1 MALKRPLTAPRLWSF
16 LSNRAAPAVVF
27 IYQLIAL
34 ACFIAIPILAF
45 NWLRLP
51 FIGAFVEH
59 TLMLNTSAPSRAGEW
74 ELQHMGLPFG
84 YQIKAVNGEAIASY
98 AELQAVLAAQEFGAP
113 LTLSLSTL
121 DGEDKEV
128 SIVLQ
133 QFPRRDALAYLVIP
147 YVIALFYMGS
157 SIWVFTLR
165 RWDAAGRAFA
175 LFTASVA
182 VALVTLFDLY
192 TTNRISAL
200 WTASIA
206 LAGGALVNL
215 AFLFPEEVPFVTRY
229 PWMRWIGYLPSLALA
244 GLALPTLNNFNRPS
258 DYVLYW
264 RFEFIYAGLA
274 VLLFLAW
281 TTYRRYSSTSPLV
294 KEQARLILWGAAI
307 SFGPIALWFLLT
319 SVWHGLVFSSLLLFP
334 LAVFPAVTAYAIL
347 RYRLLQTDYLLSQ
360 VTLYALLTALA
371 ASGYA
376 LLVSGLSILF
386 GSAIPADHPLLIG
399 VMIFFLAVLLAPLRQ
414 RLQRGVDAIF
424 FRGQT
429 VYRERLQAFGRELT
443 EVMELPSILLLL
455 RRYVQDSLYPSLQH
469 IYVHDPLSDQY
480 LSMPGED
487 GAYTTDIRFPA
498 NSPMVRALMQ
508 RRSSIFLGGSD
519 TLPAALLGERAR
531 IALLG
536 AQLFVPLLGQ
546 QRLVGWIGLGPRLS
560 GEPYTNQNLTFLE
573 SLCDQAA
580 LAVERAQVVANL
592 ERRVHEMDALARV
605 AQGVNITRSFDDILE
620 LVFAQTNQ
628 IIPTV
633 DYHVTLRSPAN
644 GHYHAFYLENDER
657 LPARENAALQ
667 PGSTLEQEV
676 IQNQQALITDD
687 YERECRSR
695 NLLPSSAELF
705 AWMAV
710 PLNAGADTIG
720 AISLASRDPAV
731 FFTEQQLTL
740 LQAIADQ
747 AAGAIVKA
755 RLLQETERRAR
766 QLAMLNEIG
775 RSLTSTL
782 ETRSLLHK
790 VLYSAVEILN
800 CEAGSLFM
808 VDQQTNELIFEV
820 TAGPVAAD
828 LLGKRMPPGAGL
840 VGQAAQLGAPI
851 IANDVHK
858 TQGWSDAADKTT
870 GFATRDLLVVP
881 MIVVERVSGVIEVIN
896 KKDGAP
902 FNQDDQELLATFA
915 SQAAIAL
922 ENARLY
928 MQTDAALAARVDE
941 LSVMQR
947 IDRELNAT
955 LDLKRIL
962 RITLKWSALQSGL
975 PAGLVGL
982 LDEPGEA
989 AARRLLVYGAQ
1000 GYNREVSAA
1009 DTSES
1014 AGEEVASLELASLD
1028 FTAWEGRPRLVPLDT
1043 GQPPVIPA
1051 LLPGARSQ
1059 VYIPIRRQ
1067 AETIG
1072 LLMLESPHAEGLPQ
1086 ESLDFLS
1093 RLSDHAAIAVS
1104 NAQLYSDL
1112 QAANLAKTEFVSLVS
1127 HELKTPMT
1135 SIRGYA
1141 DLLAQGAAGPVNEIQ
1156 ANFLATIRSNVNR
1169 MATLVSDLADI
1180 SRIEAGRMR
1189 LDFSA
1194 VHLAAAIQEVVRST
1208 QAQIDAK
1215 KQNLELDIPA
1225 DLPLV
1230 WGDNSRLIQVMANLL
1245 SNANKYT
1252 PAEGSILISAALREN
1267 QWDAQGA
1274 RQVALIAVKD
1284 SGFGISPED
1293 QQKIF
1298 QKFFRSEDQKVREA
1312 PGTGLGLNITRHL
1325 VEMQGGRIWFES
1337 ELGKGTTFFFTIPV
1351 SAA

>member
-1 MALKRPLTAPRLWSF
+1 MVFKRPLTAPRLWSF

-27 IYQLIAL
+27 LYQLIAL
-34 ACFIAIPILAF
+34 VCFIVVPILAF

-59 TLMLNTSAPSRAGEW
+59 TLMLNTSAPARAGEW
-74 ELQHMGLPFG
+74 ELQRLGLPFG
-84 YQIKAVNGEAIASY
+84 YQVKAVDGQPVAN
-98 AELQAVLAAQEFGAP
+98 LQALQAFLAERETGEP
-113 LTLSLSTL
+113 VEVTLATL
-121 DGEDKEV
+121 AGEEQAFA
-128 SIVLQ
+128 ITLRP
-133 QFPRRDALAYLVIP
+133 FPRGDTLAYLVIP
-147 YVIALFYMGS
+147 YVIALFYIGS
-157 SIWVFTLR
+157 SIWVFVLR

-182 VALVTLFDLY
+182 VGLVTLFDLY
-192 TTNRISAL
+192 TSNRLVPL

-215 AFLFPEEVPFVTRY
+215 AFIFPEEAPLVARY
-229 PWMRWIGYLPSLALA
+229 PWLRWSGYLPSLALA
-244 GLALPTLNNFNRPS
+244 GIALPDLYNLSKPA
-258 DYVLYW
+258 DYVVSW

-274 VLLFLAW
+274 VLLFLLW
-281 TTYRRYSSTSPLV
+281 TVIRRYRSSSPLV
-294 KEQARLILWGAAI
+294 KEQARLILWGATIA
-307 SFGPIALWFLLT
+307 FGPIAAWFLLT
-319 SVWHGLVFSSLLLFP
+319 SIWPRLVFSSLLLFP
-334 LAVFPAVTAYAIL
+334 LALFPAVTGYAIL
-347 RYRLLQTDYLLSQ
+347 RYRLLHTDYLLSQ
-360 VTLYALLTALA
+360 ATLYALLTVLT

-386 GSAIPADHPLLIG
+386 GNVIPSDHPLLIG
-399 VMIFFLAVLLAPLRQ
+399 VMIFLLAVLLAPLRQ
-414 RLQRGVDAIF
+414 RLQRVVDAIF
-424 FRGQT
+424 FRGQLI
-429 VYRERLQAFGRELT
+429 YRERLQAFGRELT
-443 EVMELPSILLLL
+443 ETVDLPAILRLL
-455 RRYVQDSLYPSLQH
+455 RRYVQEGIYPSLLH

-480 LSMPGED
+480 HAVAGED
-487 GAYTTDIRFPA
+487 GAATSDIRFPV
-498 NSPMVRALMQ
+498 NSPMVRELRQ

-519 TLPAALLGERAR
+519 TLPVSLLGERAR

-536 AQLFVPLLGQ
+536 AQLFIPLPGQ
-546 QRLVGWIGLGPRLS
+546 QQLVGWLGLGPRLS
-560 GEPYTNQNLTFLE
+560 GEPYTNQNLSFLE

-592 ERRVHEMDALARV
+592 ERRVREMDALARV
-605 AQGVNITRSFDDILE
+605 AQGVNITLAFDDILE

-633 DYHVTLRSPAN
+633 DYHVTLRSPDN
-644 GHYHAFYLENDER
+644 GQTHAFYLENDER
-657 LPARENAALQ
+657 LPEREHTSLQ
-667 PGSTLEQEV
+667 SGQTLEQEV

-695 NLLPSSAELF
+695 NILPASSGLF
-705 AWMAV
+705 AWMGV

-731 FFTEQQLTL
+731 FFTDQQLNL
-740 LQAIADQ
+740 LQSIADQ

-782 ETRSLLHK
+782 ETRSLLNK

-800 CEAGSLFM
+800 CDAGSLFM
-808 VDQQTNELIFEV
+808 VDQQTKELIFEV

-828 LLGKRMPPGAGL
+828 LLGKRLPAGSGL
-840 VGQAAQLGAPI
+840 VGQAAQLGQPI
-851 IANDVHK
+851 IANDVHR
-858 TQGWSDAADKTT
+858 TQGWSDATDKTT
-870 GFATRDLLVVP
+870 GFVTRDLLVVP
-881 MIVVERVSGVIEVIN
+881 MIVVDQVSGVIEVIN
-896 KKDGAP
+896 KKDGVP
-902 FNQDDQELLATFA
+902 FNQDDQGLLATFA

-947 IDRELNAT
+947 IDRELNAS
-955 LDLKRIL
+955 LDLKHIL
-962 RITLKWSALQSGL
+962 HISLEWSARQSGM
-975 PAGLVGL
+975 PAGLIGL
-982 LDEPGEA
+982 LETPEEG
-989 AARRLLVYGAQ
+989 AARALHVLDAI
-1000 GYNREVSAA
+1000 GYDGV
-1009 DTSES
+1009 
-1014 AGEEVASLELASLD
+1014 EVASEGDALVELATPD
-1028 FTAWEGRPRLVPLDT
+1028 FAAWEGKPLIVYPQAGPLAPIAARLPEA
-1043 GQPPVIPA
+1043 Q
-1051 LLPGARSQ
+1051 SQ

-1067 AETIG
+1067 TETIG
-1072 LLMLESPHAEGLPQ
+1072 LLLLESPQIEVLPQ

-1093 RLSDHAAIAVS
+1093 RLSDHAAIAIS
-1104 NAQLYSDL
+1104 NAQLYVDL
-1112 QAANLAKTEFVSLVS
+1112 QTANQAKTEFVSLVS

-1141 DLLAQGAAGPVNEIQ
+1141 DLLAQGAAGPINEIQ
-1156 ANFLATIRSNVNR
+1156 SNFLGTIRSNVNR

-1189 LDFSA
+1189 LEFSA
-1194 VHLAAAIQEVVRST
+1194 VPLEAAIQEVARSS

-1215 KQNLELDIPA
+1215 KQTLTLEIPA
-1225 DLPLV
+1225 DLPPV
-1230 WGDNSRLIQVMANLL
+1230 WGDNNRLIQVLANLL

-1252 PAEGSILISAALREN
+1252 PNEGSILISAEACANR
-1267 QWDAQGA
+1267 WDPQGA
-1274 RQVALIAVKD
+1274 PQVALIAVKD
-1284 SGFGISPED
+1284 SGIGISPAD
-1293 QQKIF
+1293 RQKIF
-1298 QKFFRSEDQKVREA
+1298 QKFFRSEDAKVREA

-1337 ELGKGTTFFFTIPV
+1337 ALGEGTTFFFTIPV
-1351 SAA
+1351 SAV